1 MLPGA
6 GILGAIGR
14 IASKHAKVVSQVLGT
29 RSPHKKHSGKI
40 SSEPN
45 MIAAENGS
53 DQEDMDTK
61 EGMFEVYV
69 VLLFVVC
76 LSSNCIVIQIVIL
89 TLDVS
94 LSDSNLVSNGSAT
107 PKESEDVPMEE
118 DTARPE
124 GTVQFVV
131 PHFSKLKETVLSD
144 PIYVRNLPW

>member
-76 LSSNCIVIQIVIL
+76 LQLHRDSDCNFDPRCFTFRFKPGFKRLCNSEGVRRCSDGRRYSKTRRNSSIC
-89 TLDVS
+89 
-94 LSDSNLVSNGSAT
+94 SAT
-107 PKESEDVPMEE
+107 LFQ
-118 DTARPE
+118 TE
-124 GTVQFVV
+124 GNSF
-131 PHFSKLKETVLSD
+131 K
-144 PIYVRNLPW
+144 